1 MKRTV
6 SLILAVIL
14 CLFVAVPAFAATS
27 EQIEAADRLYSL
39 GLFKGAGVNDDGT
52 PNYDLDRA
60 PTRAEAVTMLVRLL
74 GKEDEALSGNWTT
87 PFIDVPEWAR
97 PYVGYAYAHDYTNG
111 TSSTT
116 FGSGSSTTATQF
128 LTFVLR
134 ALGYTSGEDFAWDS
148 AWTLTDFLGITDGEY
163 PGAGTFTRGDAV
175 LVSSHALDANLKGHA
190 FTLLDSIQGATPVTY
205 KVTRVI
211 DGDTFVID
219 YNGTEK
225 TIRLIGVDTPESVH
239 PDSSKNTEA
248 GIAAAEF
255 TKARLTGARVEI
267 ELDVQETDR
276 YGRTLAYVYVNGEMF
291 NETLL
296 KAGYASIA
304 TYPPNVKYVDRFT
317 KIVQN
322 RDPSPTP
329 SPTPTPTPTPTPAPT
344 PTPEPT
350 PTPTPKPTPTPT
362 PSDPTPAYYIGNR
375 NSKVF
380 HRPTCSSVKKMSA
393 SNKVTLST
401 RTEAISKGYTPCKN
415 CKP

>member
-6 SLILAVIL
+6 SLILAVVL
-14 CLFVAVPAFAATS
+14 CLIAAVPAFAATS

-267 ELDVQETDR
+267 ELDVQDAGLRLCQRRDVQRDPAESRLRQHRHLSPKCQVCGPLYKDR
-276 YGRTLAYVYVNGEMF
+276 PEQGPVPHPVSHAHSDPHADACTH
-291 NETLL
+291 
-296 KAGYASIA
+296 
-304 TYPPNVKYVDRFT
+304 TYPRTHPHPDSKAHAHTHALRSDARLLHREQKLQGVPPAHLLLRQENERVQQGDPLH
-317 KIVQN
+317 QN
-322 RDPSPTP
+322 R
-329 SPTPTPTPTPTPAPT
+329 
-344 PTPEPT
+344 
-350 PTPTPKPTPTPT
+350 
-362 PSDPTPAYYIGNR
+362 G
-375 NSKVF
+375 
-380 HRPTCSSVKKMSA
+380 HQ
-393 SNKVTLST
+393 
-401 RTEAISKGYTPCKN
+401 
-415 CKP
+415 